1 MPYKL
6 CMMLEI
12 FLILVF
18 LSSHVLAQGRKESW
32 FIPTKLATNLSVS
45 LTDSSSRKEV
55 ESLHSWCLLYDVY
68 FVSNCVLYSLLSFS
82 FFFYLCRALWW
93 WKQTSE
99 CTHTHHLNY
108 TLKFYAFS
116 QGMSEMCP
124 LSSVSMHFA
133 GAKQLYVFFHAMNLM
148 KDRERVQH

>member
-82 FFFYLCRALWW
+82 FFFLSVQGFVMVETNFRMYSYSSSKL
-93 WKQTSE
+93 
-99 CTHTHHLNY
+99 HTEILR
-108 TLKFYAFS
+108 LFS
-116 QGMSEMCP
+116 R
-124 LSSVSMHFA
+124 
-133 GAKQLYVFFHAMNLM
+133 YV
-148 KDRERVQH
+148 